1 MGNNKKS
8 PSARRRRRRILR
20 ILWLLVLLLVFLVI
34 GLTMNWIL
42 TNDSEQIRADVSEFI
57 NDIKGVTPTPT
68 PSPTP
73 TPTNTPTPTPTNTPT
88 PTPIAGRII
97 VDAGHGGSDDGATYN
112 GLKEKDFSLDLALML
127 KERLEAK
134 DYDVFLTRDSDDLT
148 GPYDVNNNNRI
159 NPTERIEL
167 INSFSADLVISLHM
181 NSYATD
187 PSVSGL
193 EILYGDNSE
202 LSKELADTL
211 LLPVIDASDTKNRG
225 VKHRSAQAKAD
236 AGPVAAQQLLA
247 LGHTGD
253 KHHTQQRDQGADQ
266 LPGSQLFLE
275 YQWGDQNQDRRLHIV
290 AKGRHCHG
298 GIFICLEQKDPV
310 AAQHHTGQ
318 AEHPFLFLADAQL

>member
-1 MGNNKKS
+1 
-8 PSARRRRRRILR
+8 
-20 ILWLLVLLLVFLVI
+20 
-34 GLTMNWIL
+34 MNWIL

-159 NPTERIEL
+159 NPTERVEL

-225 VKHRSAQAKAD
+225 VKHRTDVLILQESDCPAVLIE
-236 AGPVAAQQLLA
+236 AGFITNEDDVANLQNFVYKHQLI
-247 LGHTGD
+247 
-253 KHHTQQRDQGADQ
+253 QGIVE
-266 LPGSQLFLE
+266 GVES
-275 YQWGDQNQDRRLHIV
+275 YMKLH
-290 AKGRHCHG
+290 
-298 GIFICLEQKDPV
+298 
-310 AAQHHTGQ
+310 
-318 AEHPFLFLADAQL
+318 

>member
-159 NPTERIEL
+159 NPTERVEL

-211 LLPVIDASDTKNRG
+211 LLPVIDASNTKNRG
-225 VKHRSAQAKAD
+225 VKHRTDVLILQESDCPAVLIE
-236 AGPVAAQQLLA
+236 AGFITNEDDVANLQNFVYKHQLI
-247 LGHTGD
+247 
-253 KHHTQQRDQGADQ
+253 QGIVE
-266 LPGSQLFLE
+266 GVES
-275 YQWGDQNQDRRLHIV
+275 YMKLH
-290 AKGRHCHG
+290 
-298 GIFICLEQKDPV
+298 
-310 AAQHHTGQ
+310 
-318 AEHPFLFLADAQL
+318 